1 MKRQGNDSNVMIAK
15 AAKRQPAQ
23 GFPPSAANKTKLA
36 GAGKAGTGAQE
47 AVVDEPVHF
56 ARPSVYRTR
65 WGAWLLISAGWLLS
79 LAGMFSRGG
88 AVETFMLIVLSLL
101 PLLSIVMPLLSILGL
116 TVSRVIPE
124 PKIKDG
130 DDAVIRLT
138 LKRSSVVP
146 FVWIAV
152 HDGMTNIS
160 KAKKTRLD
168 YRYLVA
174 PLLRKEVEISYSV
187 LAVRRGEHQFGQVT
201 VTVGDW
207 LGLTAFHKKLECP
220 GSLIAVPAL
229 PEQQRRRAEQLH
241 GAVAEQ
247 VSGDSSAA
255 FISDGGE
262 ISDIT
267 ADRLLQQAGI
277 GPDSRPYREG
287 DSMRHINW
295 RAAAKGRGMF
305 TKQHLLEQPAEI
317 IMIADTHS
325 AAFNHDGRLFDAS
338 LAWLARGIEQ
348 AAADGCDVRLLAGT
362 VGTEGAKEKQ
372 KRGGQA
378 GQQANQLLE
387 RLAMLKLTKAAV
399 SVDSLR
405 IELGRLKPGGV
416 IHVYTAD
423 WRSGQSWIQLAAYA
437 ADQKC
442 GIRLHVVTKQSVLTF
457 AMREQ
462 QRLLEEAGLSVNWLA
477 YPDKMNRPTQIAE
490 GGSQHARQYSR

>member
-1 MKRQGNDSNVMIAK
+1 MKRRGNDSNVMLAE
-15 AAKRQPAQ
+15 AAKGQPAQ
-23 GFPPSAANKTKLA
+23 GFPPSAGNKTKPS

-47 AVVDEPVHF
+47 TVVEEPAQS

-65 WGAWLLISAGWLLS
+65 WGAWLLIAAGWLMS
-79 LAGMFSRGG
+79 LAGMLTRGG

-101 PLLSIVMPLLSILGL
+101 PLLSIVMPLLSTLGL
-116 TVSRVIPE
+116 TVSRIIPE
-124 PKIKDG
+124 AKIKDG
-130 DDAVIRLT
+130 DEAVIRLT
-138 LKRSSVVP
+138 LRRSSIVP

-152 HDGMTNIS
+152 HDGMTNTS
-160 KAKKTRLD
+160 AAKRTSLD

-174 PLLRKEVEISYSV
+174 PLLRKEMEISYSV

-220 GSLIAVPAL
+220 GTLVAVPAL

-241 GAVAEQ
+241 GAMAEQ

-262 ISDIT
+262 ISAIA

-362 VGTEGAKEKQ
+362 VGTGGAKEKQ

-378 GQQANQLLE
+378 GHQQVNQLLE
-387 RLAMLKLTKAAV
+387 RLARLKLTKTAV

-405 IELGRLKPGGV
+405 TELGGLKAGSV

-423 WRSGQSWIQLAAYA
+423 WKSGQSWIKLAAYA

-442 GIRLHVVTKQSVLTF
+442 GIRLHVVTKQTVLTF

-477 YPDKMNRPTQIAE
+477 YPDKMNRPTQTAE
-490 GGSQHARQYSR
+490 GGSRHAR

>member
-1 MKRQGNDSNVMIAK
+1 MKRQGNDSNVMMAE
-15 AAKRQPAQ
+15 AAKGQLGQ
-23 GFPPSAANKTKLA
+23 GFPPSALKKTKPA
-36 GAGKAGTGAQE
+36 AGAQE
-47 AVVDEPVHF
+47 AVLEEPVQS

-65 WGAWLLISAGWLLS
+65 WGAWLLISAGWLMS
-79 LAGMFSRGG
+79 LAGMLARGG

-101 PLLSIVMPLLSILGL
+101 PLLSIVMPLLSTFGL
-116 TVSRVIPE
+116 TVSRVILE

-130 DDAVIRLT
+130 DEAVIRLT
-138 LKRSSVVP
+138 LKRSSIVP

-152 HDGMTNIS
+152 HDGMVNTS
-160 KAKKTRLD
+160 TAKKTRLD
-168 YRYLVA
+168 YRYLAA
-174 PLLRKEVEISYSV
+174 PLLRKEMEISYSV

-220 GSLIAVPAL
+220 GTLVAVPSL
-229 PEQQRRRAEQLH
+229 PEQLGRQAEQLH
-241 GAVAEQ
+241 GAMAEQ

-255 FISDGGE
+255 FTSDGGE

-267 ADRLLQQAGI
+267 ANKLLQQAGI
-277 GPDSRPYREG
+277 GPDSRPYRDG

-317 IMIADTHS
+317 IMIADSHS

-338 LAWLARGIEQ
+338 LAWLARGIKR
-348 AAADGCDVRLLAGT
+348 AAADGCDVRLLAGEA
-362 VGTEGAKEKQ
+362 GTGTKEKQ

-378 GQQANQLLE
+378 GHQVDLLLE
-387 RLAMLKLTKAAV
+387 RLAKLKLTKAAV
-399 SVDSLR
+399 SVDCLR
-405 IELGRLKPGGV
+405 TELGGLKPGGA

-423 WRSGQSWIQLAAYA
+423 WKSGQSWIQLAAYA

-442 GIRLHVVTKQSVLTF
+442 RICLHVVTKQSVLTF

-477 YPDKMNRPTQIAE
+477 YPDKMNRPTQTAE
-490 GGSQHARQYSR
+490 GGGQHARLLSR